1 VSKQETSREDVKTM
15 QDHTKTAKTTKKLR
29 KAIIMQNILTGT
41 FDRPKLI
48 EQFHCSDRAFRT
60 DMNELA
66 EDLEQ
71 PIENQVTMLRA
82 ICAEKLS
89 ALAAQNNLEPVIMAK
104 ILVAGF
110 AKKLEVKEEITE
122 RQIKIV
128 RMWQPNAN
136 LTETERSNP

>member
-1 VSKQETSREDVKTM
+1 
-15 QDHTKTAKTTKKLR
+15 
-29 KAIIMQNILTGT
+29 MQNILTGT

>member
-1 VSKQETSREDVKTM
+1 
-15 QDHTKTAKTTKKLR
+15 
-29 KAIIMQNILTGT
+29 
-41 FDRPKLI
+41 
-48 EQFHCSDRAFRT
+48 
-60 DMNELA
+60 
-66 EDLEQ
+66 
-71 PIENQVTMLRA
+71 
-82 ICAEKLS
+82 
-89 ALAAQNNLEPVIMAK
+89 MAK